1 MSSAADLASA
11 SSTLDG
17 LIGRIGSAV
26 DAFVGTD
33 NEDLSLGLI
42 EVERSLTTANR
53 RLERLVKELRERG

>member
-17 LIGRIGSAV
+17 LIGRISSAV
-26 DAFVGTD
+26 DSFTGTD

-42 EVERSLTTANR
+42 EVERALTTANR